1 MKNTDKNPIEENIFA
16 NNNENNKTSKTEST
30 IKNTMKNIMINL
42 PGKNFYTY
50 GNNVKKI
57 FEELKKT

>member
-1 MKNTDKNPIEENIFA
+1 MNNSDKNSFSQNIFSD
-16 NNNENNKTSKTEST
+16 EVHNKTSKTESS
-30 IKNTMKNIMINL
+30 IKAAMKNIMINL
-42 PGKNFYTY
+42 PGKNSYNY